1 MIICSMLHD
10 LQGARVTRGEKT
22 TETAPIVIAFAAV
35 LKRLRRDAGL
45 SQTRLAE
52 ASRVSLRYVAALEA
66 ASYQP
71 SIAVMQEL
79 ARALGLPLSEM
90 MRLVEQELASSENGP
105 SDA

>member
-1 MIICSMLHD
+1 MIICSMLHY
-10 LQGARVTRGEKT
+10 LQGANVTRGEKT

-45 SQTRLAE
+45 SQTRLAA
-52 ASRVSLRYVAALEA
+52 ASHVSLRYVAALEA

-71 SIAVMQEL
+71 SITVMQNL
-79 ARALGLPLSEM
+79 AQVLGLPLSEM

>member
-1 MIICSMLHD
+1 MIICSILRD
-10 LQGARVTRGEKT
+10 LQGANVTRGEKT

-45 SQTRLAE
+45 SQTRLAQ
-52 ASRVSLRYVAALEA
+52 ASKVSLRYVAALEA

-71 SIAVMQEL
+71 SITVMQNL
-79 ARALGLPLSEM
+79 AQVLGLPLSEM
-90 MRLVEQELASSENGP
+90 VRLVELELASSENRP

>member
-1 MIICSMLHD
+1 MIICSMLHY
-10 LQGARVTRGEKT
+10 LQGANVTRAEKT

-66 ASYQP
+66 ANYQP
-71 SIAVMQEL
+71 SITVMQNL
-79 ARALGLPLSEM
+79 ARVLGLPLSEM
-90 MRLVEQELASSENGP
+90 MRLVEQELATLENVT

>member
-1 MIICSMLHD
+1 MLHV
-10 LQGARVTRGEKT
+10 LQGVNVTRGEKT
-22 TETAPIVIAFAAV
+22 TETAPIVMAFAAV

-71 SIAVMQEL
+71 SITVMQSL
-79 ARALGLPLSEM
+79 ARVLGLPLSEM
-90 MRLVEQELASSENGP
+90 MRLVEQELATSENGTP
-105 SDA
+105 DA